1 MRKQQDIDRYFG
13 EIEAEE
19 AYGTPRETRPRNQQA
34 IEAALNGRVSRSAPT
49 AGEGTAPQRVSPG
62 PAAYSGPRYDYVQ
75 PAPQKRLSPGKA
87 AWLARIAVF
96 AVFFLNVMC
105 AVQFIA
111 EPVRYAA
118 AYGLPA
124 TEEAGAMVAGL
135 GVAFLMWNATYPAVI
150 CSPRR
155 FRALFVVVL
164 VQQAIGLIGESCIYA
179 HLIGEGLGTGLMAGG
194 ILRFIFF
201 DGAGLVIMLAAFIV
215 LVRAERRAG

>member
-96 AVFFLNVMC
+96 AVFFLLITTGTV
-105 AVQFIA
+105 
-111 EPVRYAA
+111 
-118 AYGLPA
+118 GLPSLLLY
-124 TEEAGAMVAGL
+124 TLIWIVPITL
-135 GVAFLMWNATYPAVI
+135 I
-150 CSPRR
+150 S
-155 FRALFVVVL
+155 LF
-164 VQQAIGLIGESCIYA
+164 
-179 HLIGEGLGTGLMAGG
+179 
-194 ILRFIFF
+194 LRF
-201 DGAGLVIMLAAFIV
+201 
-215 LVRAERRAG
+215 